1 MLNKILLNHII
12 TTLWKILNMDFGK
25 ELINWF
31 KTRWQCISCVS
42 LQVLGKVCAVISQP
56 APPPLEC
63 ELLQERILLLGL
75 FCSMLGPRHPE

>member
-42 LQVLGKVCAVISQP
+42 LQVLGKVCVFTMMFYYMKR
-56 APPPLEC
+56 
-63 ELLQERILLLGL
+63 ELQR
-75 FCSMLGPRHPE
+75 FS